1 MFQVLILICSV
12 GLAPGDCQVET
23 ALDVVR
29 GPVAPNAL
37 LCGLHGQAYIAPTAL
52 APRGPGEYVK
62 IKCLRQQP
70 ARQALKR
77 REHMEPPDR
86 RLRAHIAA
94 DD

>member
-29 GPVAPNAL
+29 GPSAPNAL
-37 LCGLHGQAYIAPTAL
+37 LCGLHGQAFIAPTAL

-62 IKCLRQQP
+62 IKCLRQLP
-70 ARQALKR
+70 ARQALQR
-77 REHMEPPDR
+77 PDHMDAADR
-86 RLRAHIAA
+86 HLRAHLRQ
-94 DD
+94 

>member
-29 GPVAPNAL
+29 GPSAPNAL

-62 IKCLRQQP
+62 IKCLRQPP
-70 ARQALKR
+70 ARQALQH
-77 REHMEPPDR
+77 RERMDAADR
-86 RLRAHIAA
+86 HLRAHLRQ
-94 DD
+94 